1 VTSIYVKSWAKY
13 AHLAIIGSL
22 VLLASCSSKS
32 NRAAETLSPEQT
44 LSSPPFQTKEPEN
57 YQAVRT
63 LTFTDQSGKSVI
75 RKTTIAKFGV
85 LRREETQTSSSTTV
99 LLELAEG
106 NFVLYPN
113 DKVYSQVAGFDSE
126 TGTDPSAFETS
137 PEKLLHPD
145 TLQTAYQ
152 KLGNETVSGRTL
164 VKYRVVVNSNNGSG
178 VSSNETFIWID
189 ETLGMPVRSETKTTD
204 GSVSTMELS
213 DVSTQ
218 VDKSLFQLPSGYQ
231 KVAPEELRRRIA
243 GNR

>member
-1 VTSIYVKSWAKY
+1 MTSIHIKSWARY
-13 AHLAIIGSL
+13 ASL
-22 VLLASCSSKS
+22 GVIASLLLFASCSSKS
-32 NRAAETLSPEQT
+32 KTTTESPSQEQT
-44 LSSPPFQTKEPEN
+44 LSAPPFQTKEPET

-63 LTFTDQSGKSVI
+63 LTFTDQSGKSVTT
-75 RKTTIAKFGV
+75 KTTIAKFGV
-85 LRREETQTSSSTTV
+85 LRREETQTGSAPTV

-113 DKVYSQVAGFDSE
+113 DKIYAQVAGFDSA
-126 TGTDPSAFETS
+126 TDTDSSAFETS

-164 VKYRVVVNSNNGSG
+164 IKYRVVVNSADGSS

-189 ETLGMPVRSETKTTD
+189 ETLGMPVRSETKAND
-204 GSVSTMELS
+204 GIVSTMELS

-218 VDKSLFQLPSGYQ
+218 VDKSLFHLPAGYQ

-243 GNR
+243 LTR

>member
-1 VTSIYVKSWAKY
+1 MTLIHVKTWARY

-32 NRAAETLSPEQT
+32 NRAAETPSPGQT
-44 LSSPPFQTKEPEN
+44 LSFPPFQTKEPEN

-75 RKTTIAKFGV
+75 TKTSIAKFGV
-85 LRREETQTSSSTTV
+85 LRREETQTGSSPTV

-113 DKVYSQVAGFDSE
+113 DKVYAQVAGFDSE
-126 TGTDPSAFETS
+126 TQNDPSAFETS

-152 KLGNETVSGRTL
+152 RLGNETVSGRSL
-164 VKYRVVVNSNNGSG
+164 IKYRVVVNSNNGSS

-189 ETLGMPVRSETKTTD
+189 ETLGMPVRSETKAND
-204 GSVSTMELS
+204 GTVSTMELS

-218 VDKSLFQLPSGYQ
+218 VDKSLFQLPAGYQ

-243 GNR
+243 GTN